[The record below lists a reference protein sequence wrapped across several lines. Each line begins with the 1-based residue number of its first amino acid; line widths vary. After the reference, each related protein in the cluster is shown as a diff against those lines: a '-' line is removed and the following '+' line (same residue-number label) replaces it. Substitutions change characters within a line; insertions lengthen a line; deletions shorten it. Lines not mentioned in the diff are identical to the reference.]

1 MKTTS
6 QPRLIAIDLDGTL
19 VHSGGYVSPRN
30 RAAIALAHAAGVEVV
45 VATGRRHSFALQVL
59 RELDLPSAHA
69 LISSNGT
76 VIRTIGSELVHR
88 SHLSLETARWL
99 VAHADEFRSTLV
111 LTFDTVG
118 PDGHDTR
125 GALVCEHLEELTA
138 AIGRWMTSNRDY
150 LAQVTP
156 IEDALNAA
164 APIQMMLCGTI
175 ARMEAAEALLAAHP
189 RIAAVG
195 APELPETE
203 LTLHRTAYPERDLT
217 ILDILPAGC
226 SKASALTRLA
236 ALRGIPMAE
245 VLAIGDNWN
254 DLPMLEAAGS
264 AVLMANAPA
273 NLLALARDRDW
284 PIAPHHDDDGVA
296 IAIEEALTVGARR

>member
-19 VHSGGYVSPRN
+19 VHSGGYISARN
-30 RAAIALAHAAGVEVV
+30 RVAISLAHATGIEVV

-76 VIRTIGSELVHR
+76 VIRTIGSELLHR

-99 VAHADEFRSTLV
+99 VTYAAEFRSTLV

-138 AIGRWMTSNRDY
+138 AIGRWMNSNRDY

-156 IEDALNAA
+156 IEDALNDA
-164 APIQMMLCGTI
+164 APIQMMLCGPI
-175 ARMEAAEALLAAHP
+175 ARMDAAETLLAAHP

-195 APELPETE
+195 ASELPDTE
-203 LTLHRTAYPERDLT
+203 VTLHRTAYPERDLT

-226 SKASALTRLA
+226 SKASALARLA
-236 ALRGIPMAE
+236 ALRGIEMSD

-254 DLPMLEAAGS
+254 DVPMLEAAGS

-273 NLLALARDRDW
+273 GLLALARHRNW
-284 PIAPHHDDDGVA
+284 PIAPAHDEDGVA
-296 IAIEEALTVGARR
+296 IAIEEALAIEVRS